1 MAKKGSREYMTLECT
16 ECKNRN
22 YRTSKQMKPRT
33 AKKQDQ
39 VEKLSLKKFCKVCR
53 LHTVHRERKK

>member
-33 AKKQDQ
+33 AKKTG
-39 VEKLSLKKFCKVCR
+39 SS
-53 LHTVHRERKK
+53 RKAFS